1 MDQRG
6 PKHHPFLSIVSG
18 RHFLNGKSILAEFS
32 LTRGEGTASPHGG
45 KWLILFRE
53 FGRRK

>member
-32 LTRGEGTASPHGG
+32 LTRGEGTASPPGG